1 MAWSETRNVAA
12 ADPRKAARVM
22 AATALRSEELKQL
35 AGVKAG
41 GRALEKPVCHY
52 SLSWGK
58 DEKPSLQEMGRAVAE
73 SLEKMGL
80 ADRQAVMIAHR
91 DTEHPHVHVVVNRV
105 SVEDGRAAKLGN
117 SYLKLSRWAEGYERE
132 QGRIRCPQRVENNAG
147 RDRGEWVRCASMKPG
162 RYRRGP
168 GRESEIRR
176 RHVPAARNA
185 RDAVA
190 ALGRRQLVRHL
201 EQGQRQQWG
210 QLYRRHEQ
218 ERGKLSQDW
227 GSLKGR
233 VRQWRAQG
241 KHWDEMAG
249 AIRGKS
255 QVRAEWE
262 QGIDWQH
269 RRERAE
275 LVRDHGLESRR
286 VEQEWA
292 AVDRQREQEAARGR
306 EPGPAQQQQER
317 KPAKSNEEHFRKIA
331 PARVKQSG
339 ASVGPQRPERTQ
351 ESAVDRQREA
361 EAERQREQKAA
372 QQREAELRRAQE
384 AARQEQESA
393 RQREAEATRQR
404 EAAAAEQE
412 RAAAAKKAKKLKV
425 HPDVQRLWDQ
435 YGKKAEREVWGGPSE
450 DAAWVRDR
458 KALAGQWNEE
468 KEKAAVEE
476 GRESEAKKEK
486 VIPLHERWAP
496 PKKEGLVKRI
506 ISARREAAAER
517 QAKQEKEAWETSR
530 PEREQQERAR
540 RAWIVVKSP
549 YFQKLPVGQ
558 QREIGARWDEQFPP
572 PHEIE
577 SPWEREK
584 RIEQVMRG
592 MNQAAYDRRQLELDP
607 SKRETM
613 VKLERL
619 VARQPEQQPPTRN
632 PGTSKDYDWH
642 GR

>member
-1 MAWSETRNVAA
+1 MIATVHKGGASFKGVVDYCLSEGRAQEDERDERGDGKAGRVEWSETRNVAA
-12 ADPRKAARVM
+12 EDPRQAARVM
-22 AATALRSEELKQL
+22 AATASRSEDLKQL

-52 SLSWGK
+52 SLSWAA
-58 DEKPSLQEMGRAVAE
+58 DEKPSLQEMGRAVTE

-91 DTEHPHVHVVVNRV
+91 DTAQPHVHVVVNRV

-185 RDAVA
+185 RDEAA
-190 ALGRRQLVRHL
+190 ALGRRQFVRNL

-227 GSLKGR
+227 GSLQGR

-241 KHWDEMAG
+241 KHWAELAG

-262 QGIDWQH
+262 QGIEGQH
-269 RRERAE
+269 RRERAV

-292 AVDRQREQEAARGR
+292 AVDRRREQEAARGR
-306 EPGPAQQQQER
+306 EPGPSQQQQEW

-331 PARVKQSG
+331 DDPIKQSG
-339 ASVGPQRPERTQ
+339 PSVGPQRPEREQ
-351 ESAVDRQREA
+351 EAV
-361 EAERQREQKAA
+361 AA
-372 QQREAELRRAQE
+372 RQREAELRR
-384 AARQEQESA
+384 
-393 RQREAEATRQR
+393 QR
-404 EAAAAEQE
+404 EAAAELE
-412 RAAAAKKAKKLKV
+412 RAAAAEKAKIARDRPAVVTVEEIVAQRAAAIEAEGAAWLSEKKA
-425 HPDVQRLWDQ
+425 R
-435 YGKKAEREVWGGPSE
+435 
-450 DAAWVRDR
+450 
-458 KALAGQWNEE
+458 AGQWSEE
-468 KEKAAVEE
+468 KEKAAQEE

-517 QAKQEKEAWETSR
+517 QREQDNKAWETSR

-540 RAWIVVKSP
+540 RAWIVVNSP

-558 QREIGARWDEQFPP
+558 QREIGARWDEQFQP

-592 MNQAAYDRRQLELDP
+592 MNQAAYDRRQWEVDQ

-619 VARQPEQQPPTRN
+619 VARQPEQQPTPTRN
-632 PGTSKDYDWH
+632 LGPTRNYGPS
-642 GR
+642 R